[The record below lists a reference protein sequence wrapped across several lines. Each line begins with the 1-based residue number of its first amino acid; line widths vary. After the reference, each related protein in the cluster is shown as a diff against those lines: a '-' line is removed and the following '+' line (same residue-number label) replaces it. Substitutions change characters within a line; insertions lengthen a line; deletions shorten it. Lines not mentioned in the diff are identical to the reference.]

1 MAPVFLG
8 GRGGKTKRTGLLLA
22 QVYAGSSILH
32 DIQAQGQ
39 GSWDAFRRNTSTLC
53 TFWLPKGPLERGHPT
68 VLKEGGAL
76 VVDSRTEICIKSRGS
91 RVTVF
96 RNRLTPPLDPRVAAH
111 TPDLPREALF

>member
-1 MAPVFLG
+1 MLSEGTPLPYAPSGFQ
-8 GRGGKTKRTGLLLA
+8 RDRWKEAT
-22 QVYAGSSILH
+22 
-32 DIQAQGQ
+32 
-39 GSWDAFRRNTSTLC
+39 
-53 TFWLPKGPLERGHPT
+53 PT